1 MANGMGNHERVE
13 AIEEDRMDVT
23 EERGPSAGEG
33 TGRSWTRRSF
43 LRGAEAALIAVAA
56 GVAPGGRAH
65 AQEGAATDGRKP
77 ATERLKLGLVT
88 YNLAKAW
95 DIETIIKNCA
105 ETKFEAVEL
114 RTTHAHGVE
123 VSLGA
128 EKRREVRK
136 RFESSPVR
144 LASLGSAFE
153 FQSAD
158 AAELRRN
165 IEGAKEYARLAADVG
180 AEGIKVRPNGLQ
192 TAKGIPEEDTLKQI
206 GHSLAEVAAA
216 AAAVGVEVRVEVHGE
231 GTSRLPA
238 MKKIIDHAAH
248 GNVHVCWNSNQS
260 DLDDGGFDA
269 GFALVR
275 DRIRFV
281 HMRDLYLEEYP
292 FRRLLRALRESGYRG
307 YCCAEIPESQ
317 DPIRVMRYYRALF
330 LAYQDLL

>member
-1 MANGMGNHERVE
+1 MNVM
-13 AIEEDRMDVT
+13 
-23 EERGPSAGEG
+23 EERGPTSGEG
-33 TGRSWTRRSF
+33 TGRSWTRRRF
-43 LRGAEAALIAVAA
+43 LRGAEAALIATAVGATA
-56 GVAPGGRAH
+56 GGRVH

-95 DIETIIKNCA
+95 DIETIIKNCTEA
-105 ETKFEAVEL
+105 KFEAVEL

-136 RFESSPVR
+136 RFEGSPVR

-158 AAELRRN
+158 AAELRKN
-165 IEGAKEYARLAADVG
+165 IDGAKEYARLAADVG

-192 TAKGIPEEDTLKQI
+192 TSRGIPEEETLKQI
-206 GHSLAEVAAA
+206 GRSLAEVAAA
-216 AAAVGVEVRVEVHGE
+216 AAAVGIEVRVEVHGQ

-238 MKKIIDHAAH
+238 MKKILDHAAH
-248 GNVHVCWNSNQS
+248 GNVFVCWNSNDS
-260 DLDDGGFDA
+260 DLEDGGFDA

-275 DRIRFV
+275 DKIRFV
-281 HMRDLYLEEYP
+281 HMRDLFIENYP
-292 FRRLLRALRESGYRG
+292 FRRLLRALRESGYHG

-317 DPIRVMRYYRALF
+317 DPVRVMRYYRALF